1 MADDRRLQREAAAW
15 LARLQAPD
23 GERDRARFEA
33 WRNADPG
40 HAAAF
45 ARVERHWQDST
56 IMARSSLR
64 YSAPLTRPW
73 WHIGASTPGRLA
85 FGSAAAIALVVA
97 AWSVSHAPRVAEPE
111 RVASAVGQLRT
122 IRLPDGSRVTLDT
135 DSTLA
140 IRYSDQV
147 RQLVLEQ
154 GRARFTV
161 AHDQRRPFTV
171 TAGAMTVVA
180 HGTVFDVDMRP
191 SGAGVTLIQGIVEV
205 IARSAKSPEQR
216 IRLTAGKQVTATAD
230 MTRLSTPRTV
240 PAGTAAWTSGMLGFD
255 SAPLDRVV
263 GEANSYTATRLVL
276 ADPSLARLRVT
287 GAFPA
292 DKPLDLAATLAR
304 MFGLRV
310 ETRADGAILL
320 LPSAGPSRAPQGG

>member
-15 LARLQAPD
+15 LARLEAPD

-33 WRNADPG
+33 WRNADPA

-64 YSAPLTRPW
+64 YGAQLTSPW
-73 WHIGASTPGRLA
+73 WHIGAFTPGRLA
-85 FGSAAAIALVVA
+85 FGSAAAMALVVA
-97 AWSVSHAPRVAEPE
+97 AWSVSHSPRVAESE

-122 IRLPDGSRVTLDT
+122 IPLPDGSRVTLDT
-135 DSTLA
+135 DSRLA
-140 IRYSDQV
+140 IHYSPKV

-161 AHDQRRPFTV
+161 AHDPRRPFIV
-171 TAGAMTVVA
+171 KAGAMTVVA
-180 HGTVFDVDMRP
+180 HGTVFDVDTRP

-216 IRLTAGKQVTATAD
+216 IRLTAGKQVAATAD
-230 MTRLSTPRTV
+230 MTHFSAPRTV
-240 PAGTAAWTSGMLGFD
+240 PTGTTAWTSGMLGFD
-255 SAPLDRVV
+255 SAPLDRVLA
-263 GEANSYTATRLVL
+263 EANSYTATKLVL
-276 ADPSLARLRVT
+276 ADPMLARLRVT

-292 DKPLDLAATLAR
+292 DKPEDLAASLAR
-304 MFGLRV
+304 MFTLRV

-320 LPSAGPSRAPQGG
+320 LPAAGTSRAPQGG

>member
-1 MADDRRLQREAAAW
+1 MAEDRRLQREAAAW

-33 WRNADPG
+33 WRNADPA

-45 ARVERHWQDST
+45 AWVERHWQDST
-56 IMARSSLR
+56 ILARSSLR
-64 YSAPLTRPW
+64 YGAQLTRPW
-73 WHIGASTPGRLA
+73 WHVGGCTPGRLA
-85 FGSAAAIALVVA
+85 FGSAAAMALVVTG
-97 AWSVSHAPRVAEPE
+97 WSVSHAPRVAVPE

-140 IRYSDQV
+140 IHYAPEA

-154 GRARFTV
+154 GRARFIV
-161 AHDQRRPFTV
+161 AHDPRRPFTV

-180 HGTVFDVDMRP
+180 HGTIFDVDMRP

-205 IARSAKSPEQR
+205 TARSAKSPEQR

-230 MTRLSTPRTV
+230 MTRLSAPRTI
-240 PAGTAAWTSGMLGFD
+240 PAGTTAWTSGMLGFD
-255 SAPLDRVV
+255 AAPLDRVV
-263 GEANSYTATRLVL
+263 AEANSYTATRLVL
-276 ADPSLARLRVT
+276 ADPSLAQLRVT

-292 DKPLDLAATLAR
+292 DKPADLAASLAR

-320 LPSAGPSRAPQGG
+320 LPTSGTSRASQGG

>member
-33 WRNADPG
+33 WRNADPA
-40 HAAAF
+40 HSAAF

-64 YSAPLTRPW
+64 YGAPLTRPW
-73 WHIGASTPGRLA
+73 WHVGASTPARLA
-85 FGSAAAIALVVA
+85 FGCAAAMALVVG
-97 AWSVSHAPRVAEPE
+97 AWSVSDTPRVAPE

-140 IRYSDQV
+140 IHYSPEA
-147 RQLVLEQ
+147 RQLVLER

-161 AHDQRRPFTV
+161 AHDSHRPFTV

-180 HGTVFDVDMRP
+180 HGTVFDVDTRP

-205 IARSAKSPEQR
+205 ITRSAKSPEQR

-230 MTRLSTPRTV
+230 MTRLSAPRTV
-240 PAGTAAWTSGMLGFD
+240 PADTTAWTSGMLGFD

-263 GEANSYTATRLVL
+263 AEANSYSATRLVL

-292 DKPLDLAATLAR
+292 DKPADLAASLAR

-320 LPSAGPSRAPQGG
+320 LPTTGASHGPQGG

>member
-33 WRNADPG
+33 WRNADPA
-40 HAAAF
+40 HSAAF

-56 IMARSSLR
+56 IMARSGLR
-64 YSAPLTRPW
+64 YGAPLTRPW
-73 WHIGASTPGRLA
+73 WHVGASTPARLA
-85 FGSAAAIALVVA
+85 FGSAAAMALVVA
-97 AWSVSHAPRVAEPE
+97 AWSISDAPRVVGPE
-111 RVASAVGQLRT
+111 RVASAVGQLRN

-140 IRYSDQV
+140 IRYSAQV

-161 AHDQRRPFTV
+161 AHDPRRPFIV
-171 TAGAMTVVA
+171 AAGAMTVVA
-180 HGTVFDVDMRP
+180 HGTVFDVDTRA

-216 IRLTAGKQVTATAD
+216 VRLTAGKQVTATAD
-230 MTRLSTPRTV
+230 MTRLSAPRTV
-240 PAGTAAWTSGMLGFD
+240 PAGATGWTSGMLGFD

-263 GEANSYTATRLVL
+263 AEANSYTSTKLVL
-276 ADPSLARLRVT
+276 ADPMLARLRVT

-292 DKPLDLAATLAR
+292 DKPEDLAASLAR

-320 LPSAGPSRAPQGG
+320 LPTGGTSRASQGG

>member
-33 WRNADPG
+33 WRNADPA

-56 IMARSSLR
+56 ILARSSLR
-64 YSAPLTRPW
+64 YGAPLTRPW
-73 WHIGASTPGRLA
+73 WHVGASTPGRLA
-85 FGSAAAIALVVA
+85 FGCAAAMALVVG
-97 AWSVSHAPRVAEPE
+97 AWSVSDTPRVAPE

-140 IRYSDQV
+140 IRYSAQL

-161 AHDQRRPFTV
+161 AHDPRRPFIV

-180 HGTVFDVDMRP
+180 HGTVFDVDTRP

-216 IRLTAGKQVTATAD
+216 VRLTAGKQITATAD
-230 MTRLSTPRTV
+230 MTRLSAPRTV
-240 PAGTAAWTSGMLGFD
+240 PAGATGWTSGMLGFD

-263 GEANSYTATRLVL
+263 AEANSYTSTKLVL
-276 ADPSLARLRVT
+276 ADPMLARLRVT

-292 DKPLDLAATLAR
+292 DKPEDLAASLAR

-310 ETRADGAILL
+310 EARADGAILL
-320 LPSAGPSRAPQGG
+320 LPTAGASRASQGG